1 MWLSGGSRGV
11 VAMSL
16 RRFPGPL
23 AGCVHRTALLVSP
36 LLTAVQA
43 RSRGFDSR
51 IHLCTTAKITF
62 GVADDHASRMAA
74 SCRHVMGRRASPRPS
89 SYVL

>member
-1 MWLSGGSRGV
+1 
-11 VAMSL
+11 MSL

-36 LLTAVQA
+36 SLTAVQV
-43 RSRGFDSR
+43 RNRGFDPR
-51 IHLCTTAKITF
+51 VDLCTTAKITVR
-62 GVADDHASRMAA
+62 GRADDHASRMAA

-89 SYVL
+89 SSVL